1 MVLVPGGQ
9 PCELYGQELERGLL
23 GLCESTKSLKLKMDM
38 ESWIKGVLRAGG
50 QGWNLGGA

>member
-9 PCELYGQELERGLL
+9 PCELYGRELERGLL